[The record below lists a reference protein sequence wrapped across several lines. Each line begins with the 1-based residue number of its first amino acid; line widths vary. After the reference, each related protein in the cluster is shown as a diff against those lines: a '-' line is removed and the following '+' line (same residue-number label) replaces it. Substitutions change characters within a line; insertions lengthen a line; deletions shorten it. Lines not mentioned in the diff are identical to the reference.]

1 MNNRWRWFGVRACGL
16 VCGVVAIAAL
26 AAAASQAAEEEADFK
41 IHEISLWG
49 FDPTLDQANQLQ
61 HYPSVMPGM
70 VDTDRSRAGAEGK
83 VAPFSLMTFHGQGV
97 KNLEI
102 DLRVQSGRFVA
113 HWPAGES
120 KSGRLRWIDVNT
132 SAEADKEG
140 RVATVDAKHW
150 FTAARQLDALYV
162 QLGARMER
170 FIIYD
175 AEFKLD
181 QPLQI
186 SGGADHYQVTNYS
199 KTPLADVLI
208 VAPEAG
214 GRRIGRLALL
224 PAKAVS
230 AQKPTES
237 KPTESKPDEKKPAET
252 KPEGAPPEAKQPEEK
267 KPVKETPKAEPSEEK
282 KTEEKPAET
291 KPAAAPQAAAPAA
304 AANAGAPAAATPSTP
319 NPPPAVKETAAAKQA
334 AIEAR
339 AGPSVDVEMS
349 APLAD
354 GAAELSEARQSL
366 ADSLTQQGLTKAEVE
381 LFMERAA
388 PAIFGAKEMIVV
400 CRLPGDAV
408 EERLPLVTYPAA
420 IKTVR
425 TAVLVLRNIDPKI
438 KDDVQRLIANL
449 GAADYAERETAEKRL
464 GELGRLAVPALKEAL
479 KSSDAE
485 VQFRAERLLLAQN
498 EKVDG
503 T

>member
-1 MNNRWRWFGVRACGL
+1 MNNRWRWLGARACGL

-26 AAAASQAAEEEADFK
+26 AATSPAAEEEADFK

-83 VAPFSLMTFHGQGV
+83 VAPFSLMTFHGQAV

-113 HWPAGES
+113 HWPAAEPKG
-120 KSGRLRWIDVNT
+120 GRLRWIDVNT

-175 AEFKLD
+175 AELKLD

-186 SGGADHYQVTNYS
+186 SGGPDHYQVTNYS

-208 VAPEAG
+208 VAPESG

-224 PAKAVS
+224 PAKAAS

-237 KPTESKPDEKKPAET
+237 KPTESKPTETKPDEKKPAET
-252 KPEGAPPEAKQPEEK
+252 KPEGALPETKQAEEK
-267 KPVKETPKAEPSEEK
+267 KPVEETPKEAPAEEK
-282 KTEEKPAET
+282 KTDAKPAE
-291 KPAAAPQAAAPAA
+291 KKQAAAPAA
-304 AANAGAPAAATPSTP
+304 AAPSTP
-319 NPPPAVKETAAAKQA
+319 NPPTAAKEPAAAKTADA
-334 AIEAR
+334 AAN
-339 AGPSVDVEMS
+339 AGPPVDVEMS
-349 APLAD
+349 ALLAD
-354 GAAELSEARQSL
+354 GAAELNDARLAL
-366 ADSLTQQGLTKAEVE
+366 ADGLKQQGLTEAEVE

-400 CRLPGDAV
+400 CRLPGDAI

-420 IKTVR
+420 VKTVR

-438 KDDVQRLIANL
+438 KNDVERLVTNL

-464 GELGRLAVPALKEAL
+464 LELGRLAVPALKSAL

>member
-1 MNNRWRWFGVRACGL
+1 
-16 VCGVVAIAAL
+16 
-26 AAAASQAAEEEADFK
+26 
-41 IHEISLWG
+41 ISLWG
-49 FDPTLDQANQLQ
+49 FDPTLDQANKLQ

-113 HWPAGES
+113 HLPAGES

-252 KPEGAPPEAKQPEEK
+252 KPEGA
-267 KPVKETPKAEPSEEK
+267 
-282 KTEEKPAET
+282 
-291 KPAAAPQAAAPAA
+291 
-304 AANAGAPAAATPSTP
+304 
-319 NPPPAVKETAAAKQA
+319 
-334 AIEAR
+334 
-339 AGPSVDVEMS
+339 
-349 APLAD
+349 
-354 GAAELSEARQSL
+354 
-366 ADSLTQQGLTKAEVE
+366 
-381 LFMERAA
+381 
-388 PAIFGAKEMIVV
+388 
-400 CRLPGDAV
+400 
-408 EERLPLVTYPAA
+408 
-420 IKTVR
+420 
-425 TAVLVLRNIDPKI
+425 
-438 KDDVQRLIANL
+438 
-449 GAADYAERETAEKRL
+449 
-464 GELGRLAVPALKEAL
+464 
-479 KSSDAE
+479 
-485 VQFRAERLLLAQN
+485 
-498 EKVDG
+498 
-503 T
+503 

>member
-1 MNNRWRWFGVRACGL
+1 MNNRWRWLHVRAFSLICG
-16 VCGVVAIAAL
+16 
-26 AAAASQAAEEEADFK
+26 AAAIVALFAAPARTAEEEADFK
-41 IHEISLWG
+41 IHEVSLWG
-49 FDPTLDQANQLQ
+49 FDPTLEQTNQLQ
-61 HYPSVMPGM
+61 HYSSVMPGV

-120 KSGRLRWIDVNT
+120 KSGRLRWIDATT
-132 SAEADKEG
+132 STEPNQEG
-140 RVATVDAKHW
+140 RVAAVDAKHW
-150 FTAARQLDALYV
+150 FAAARQLDALYL

-175 AEFKLD
+175 AELKLD
-181 QPLQI
+181 QPLRI
-186 SGGADHYQVTNYS
+186 SGGPDRYRLANVS
-199 KTPLADVLI
+199 KTPLYDVLV

-214 GRRIGRLALL
+214 GRRIGRLAAL
-224 PAKAVS
+224 PAKP
-230 AQKPTES
+230 QKPTES
-237 KPTESKPDEKKPAET
+237 KPTEAKPAAPKSDEKKPAEA
-252 KPEGAPPEAKQPEEK
+252 KPEGKAEAK
-267 KPVKETPKAEPSEEK
+267 SEE
-282 KTEEKPAET
+282 A
-291 KPAAAPQAAAPAA
+291 QPAA
-304 AANAGAPAAATPSTP
+304 AAAVANAATPAAATPSAP
-319 NPPPAVKETAAAKQA
+319 GAAPAAKETAAAKQA
-334 AIEAR
+334 AIDAQ
-339 AGPSVDVEMS
+339 AGAPVEVEMS

-354 GAAELSEARQSL
+354 GSPELGEARQSL
-366 ADSLTQQGLTKAEVE
+366 AEGLKQQGLTEAEVE
-381 LFMERAA
+381 LFMDRAA

-425 TAVLVLRNIDPKI
+425 TALLVLRNIDPKI
-438 KDDVQRLIANL
+438 KDDVERLVANL
-449 GAADYAERETAEKRL
+449 GATDYAEREAAEKRL